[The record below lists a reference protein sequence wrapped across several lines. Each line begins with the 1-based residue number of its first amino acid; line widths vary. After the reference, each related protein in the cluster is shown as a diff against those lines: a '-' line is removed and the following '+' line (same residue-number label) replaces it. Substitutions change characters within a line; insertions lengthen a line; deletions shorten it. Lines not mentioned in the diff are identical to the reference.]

1 MNDHRVLS
9 SIDHERLAA
18 PANSKQVAKEV
29 QAGHAAVLHHKRTCT
44 HMRDPNIISI
54 ITTAPTLDLVNVVQR
69 REVGVGIVH
78 LKHQRPCH
86 DRAEPHSLEIID
98 GPHNA
103 ARTALAQL
111 YACLERRQRRNAQR
125 HTLVNRVEVGS
136 VVSALQRNTGAC
148 QRVTITHAQ

>member
-1 MNDHRVLS
+1 MDDHRVLS
-9 SIDHERLAA
+9 SIDRERLAA

-44 HMRDPNIISI
+44 HMRGHIISI
-54 ITTAPTLDLVNVVQR
+54 ITPAPTLDLVNVVQC
-69 REVGVGIVH
+69 REVSFGIVH

-98 GPHNA
+98 GPHNT

-136 VVSALQRNTGAC
+136 VVSALQRNTGAF
-148 QRVTITHAQ
+148 QRVTITHNQ